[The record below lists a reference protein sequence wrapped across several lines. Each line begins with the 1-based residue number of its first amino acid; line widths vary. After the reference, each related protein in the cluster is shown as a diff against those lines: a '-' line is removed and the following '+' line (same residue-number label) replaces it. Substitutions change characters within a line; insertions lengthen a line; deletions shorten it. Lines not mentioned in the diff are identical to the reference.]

1 MSAINELQV
10 YPVLLDHNREPVCA
24 NSEYS
29 AGSVL
34 TSPRFRWSLEVA
46 TYVDNLAIPTL
57 QQGLIG
63 GRSGI
68 EIQMAQV
75 PKQALTGR
83 MVIER
88 IRDDEVAAKVGLDFE
103 KAPPGTLIDRWVR
116 PIEECHESV
125 LGIVLEPQSKI
136 AKAGPGALA
145 ALGKG

>member
-1 MSAINELQV
+1 MSPINELHV
-10 YPVLLDHNREPVCA
+10 YPELLDHKGEPVCA
-24 NSEYS
+24 DSEYI
-29 AGSVL
+29 ACSVL
-34 TSPRFRWSLEVA
+34 ASPRFRWSLEVA

-88 IRDDEVAAKVGLDFE
+88 IRDDDVAAKVGIEFD
-103 KAPPGTLIDRWVR
+103 KAPPGTVIDRWVR
-116 PIEECHESV
+116 PIAECHESV
-125 LGIVLEPQSKI
+125 LGIVIEPQSKI